1 MDNYLV
7 QRYFSQYQ
15 ELFGN
20 TVYTNKKIKT
30 SFNVSGNKNSSIV
43 FLKKYPI
50 DKIEIDI
57 FNKILKALNMSN
69 EEVLVIDCLG
79 SNYNSK
85 DKLISFLEK
94 LNLTY
99 IVAFGEEISQY
110 ILRTD
115 YKIEEIRKKNNM
127 FNKLKVIA
135 TYSIKDII
143 NKLDFKKKLWK
154 DIKVIK

>member
-1 MDNYLV
+1 MDNHLV

-79 SNYNSK
+79 SNYNSM

-110 ILRTD
+110 ILRAD

-127 FNKLKVIA
+127 FNKIKVIA

-143 NKLDFKKKLWK
+143 NNLDFKKKLWK

>member
-85 DKLISFLEK
+85 YKLISFLEK

-99 IVAFGEEISQY
+99 IVAFGEEISQH
-110 ILRTD
+110 ILRAD

-127 FNKLKVIA
+127 FNKIKVIA

-143 NKLDFKKKLWK
+143 NNLDFKKKLWK

>member
-1 MDNYLV
+1 
-7 QRYFSQYQ
+7 
-15 ELFGN
+15 
-20 TVYTNKKIKT
+20 
-30 SFNVSGNKNSSIV
+30 
-43 FLKKYPI
+43 
-50 DKIEIDI
+50 
-57 FNKILKALNMSN
+57 MSN

-99 IVAFGEEISQY
+99 IVAFGEEISQH
-110 ILRTD
+110 ILRAD

-127 FNKLKVIA
+127 FNKIKVIA

-143 NKLDFKKKLWK
+143 NNLDFKKKLWK